1 MGTFLIAPQ
10 IDLETK
16 SHLHGGFLLLPKSLF
31 GLFDFSAALG
41 VIKDALADAQALWG
55 DFEQLVVRQILD
67 S

>member
-1 MGTFLIAPQ
+1 MHVAVTFIAGTKKPPLRWLSSLSSSLSRAF
-10 IDLETK
+10 DL
-16 SHLHGGFLLLPKSLF
+16 L
-31 GLFDFSAALG
+31 AALG